1 MTLCS
6 VPAWDYGLWE
16 RSFIEPRKASFMG
29 GRYPLQASEFWITRF
44 LDHSRITGNPEI
56 KRAVT
61 LLASLNERPLKRSPN
76 GPHLE

>member
-1 MTLCS
+1 VVD
-6 VPAWDYGLWE
+6 VPCRLPISGSL
-16 RSFIEPRKASFMG
+16 
-29 GRYPLQASEFWITRF
+29 
-44 LDHSRITGNPEI
+44 LDHGNPEI